1 MLPTIK
7 VQDEIICN
15 CPDLKIGLIRGTVT
29 NEATP
34 DELWREIEAECSA
47 IKAKYQ
53 LLEINQRPAIM
64 ATRKLYRA
72 LGKDPGRY
80 RVSSEAM
87 CRRIIKGNG
96 LYRLTSLV
104 DLINLV
110 SVKSGYP
117 ISCLDADKIAGD
129 TLTLGVGKKDEEY
142 TGIGRGQLNIEGLP
156 VCRDAEG
163 GIATPTSD
171 SIRTEITLQTTTV
184 QININGF
191 GSEMPMDEAIDWTC
205 SLLERYAAASGLE
218 TEILTF

>member
-15 CPDLKIGLIRGTVT
+15 CPDLKIGLIRGTVA

-34 DELWREIEAECSA
+34 DELWSEIEAECSA
-47 IKAKYQ
+47 IKAQYQ

-110 SVKSGYP
+110 SIKSGYP
-117 ISCLDADKIAGD
+117 ISCLDANKIEGG

-142 TGIGRGQLNIEGLP
+142 TGIGRGLLNIEGLP
-156 VCRDAEG
+156 VYRDAEG

-191 GSEMPMDEAIDWTC
+191 GPEMPMDEAIEWTC
-205 SLLERYAAASGLE
+205 SLLERYAAVSGLE

>member
-15 CPDLKIGLIRGTVT
+15 CPDLKIGLIRGTVV
-29 NEATP
+29 NKVTP
-34 DELWREIEAECSA
+34 DELWGEIEAECSA

-142 TGIGRGQLNIEGLP
+142 SGIGRGQLNIEGLP
-156 VCRDAEG
+156 VYRDAEG

-191 GSEMPMDEAIDWTC
+191 GPEMPMDEAIDWTC
-205 SLLERYAAASGLE
+205 LLLERYAAASGLE